1 VDLNFIVLNLSL
13 VVIVVERAQLEGR
26 DVEADAPL
34 RISQPHSGLSAIA
47 IFLKE
52 ILFDLSL

>member
-26 DVEADAPL
+26 DVGAGAPL
-34 RISQPHSGLSAIA
+34 RISQPRSGLSAIA
-47 IFLKE
+47 IFLTE